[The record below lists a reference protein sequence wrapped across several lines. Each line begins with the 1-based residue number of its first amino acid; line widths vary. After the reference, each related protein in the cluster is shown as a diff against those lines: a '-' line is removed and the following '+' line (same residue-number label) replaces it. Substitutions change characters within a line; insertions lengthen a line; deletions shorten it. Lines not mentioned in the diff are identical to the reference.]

1 MLLSI
6 WGVKVIGEMVTL
18 SWEGG
23 STTVLIKFRFTER
36 LDLISSSISFSITV
50 KMNEWVQKKGKI

>member
-6 WGVKVIGEMVTL
+6 WGVKVIGEMVKL
-18 SWEGG
+18 FWEDS
-23 STTVLIKFRFTER
+23 STAVLITFRFTER